1 MFGKSLERRLGEITR
16 RIKEEKEELLIA
28 EEQLSMLLND
38 ADDARIR
45 SLVSETA
52 ISDHERR
59 DSARQAENMGNYC
72 LKIKNEIN
80 RLENLQDKMLDKL
93 TMEKNDGSSKSSHS

>member
-1 MFGKSLERRLGEITR
+1 MKYTVVERQLKEVGK
-16 RIKEEKEELLIA
+16 RISRYKDELAIA
-28 EEQLSMLLND
+28 DEQLHHLQNE
-38 ADDARIR
+38 AEDARMK

-93 TMEKNDGSSKSSHS
+93 TMEKNDGSSKSSYS

>member
-72 LKIKNEIN
+72 RKIKNEIN
-80 RLENLQDKMLDKL
+80 RLENLQDEMLDKL
-93 TMEKNDGSSKSSHS
+93 TMEKNDGSSKSSYS